1 MSTLPNELLPPRAEQ
16 ARVTRDSLIVDLQDG
31 RTITVP
37 LSWYPRLHHG
47 TTRERSNWRLIAGG
61 EGIHWPDLDED
72 ISVEGL
78 LAGNPSGESQ
88 ESFQAWLLAHRK
100 GRSNSVLQPMAPRKA
115 RARSARPRSRRRG

>member
-1 MSTLPNELLPPRAEQ
+1 M
-16 ARVTRDSLIVDLQDG
+16 TRDSLIVDLVDG
-31 RTITVP
+31 RTIIAP

-47 TTRERSNWRLIAGG
+47 AASERAKWRLIAGG

-88 ESFQAWLLAHRK
+88 TSFHRWL
-100 GRSNSVLQPMAPRKA
+100 NSRRQRRPGKRL
-115 RARSARPRSRRRG
+115 RSAASGSPKKAKRAARRHG